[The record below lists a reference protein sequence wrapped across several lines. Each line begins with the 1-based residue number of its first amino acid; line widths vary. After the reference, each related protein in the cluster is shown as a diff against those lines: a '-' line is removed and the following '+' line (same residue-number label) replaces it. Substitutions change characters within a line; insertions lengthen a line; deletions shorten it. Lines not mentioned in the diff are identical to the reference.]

1 MNPSDTLYDSHKSF
15 CRSSTP
21 PFLPP
26 LPLLFWRKNGFTPNL
41 RGANASKS
49 GPKLWQMWCKWD
61 KCHICTRICHPRAN
75 LKQMWHLPHLDH
87 ICYGF
92 GPDLLTFTLRKYGA
106 NPLFRPVR
114 ARARPRLHACMIFN
128 PLHPNIM
135 ISIHILH
142 IVLNIFSKMLIRI
155 CQTIMNS
162 FFSWCSIPWFA
173 WLSMWDS
180 GGEIL

>member
-1 MNPSDTLYDSHKSF
+1 MNPSDKLYDSHKSF

-21 PFLPP
+21 PSLPP
-26 LPLLFWRKNGFTPNL
+26 SLHFPYFSDEKTDLHQIC
-41 RGANASKS
+41 ANASKS
-49 GPKLWQMWCKWD
+49 GPKLWQMWCKWG

-75 LKQMWHLPHLDH
+75 LKQMWHLPHLHH

-92 GPDLLTFTLRKYGA
+92 GQDLLTFTLRKYGA

-114 ARARPRLHACMIFN
+114 ARARPRLHACTIFN

-155 CQTIMNS
+155 CQTITKS
-162 FFSWCSIPWFA
+162 FFSWCSIP
-173 WLSMWDS
+173 
-180 GGEIL
+180 